1 MEGITTT
8 DMNGSGTKRGSDEL
22 LNQTS
27 SDCVTTNVI
36 PPSNHSDCV
45 SSIANDAKKVK
56 RDKPVVSKV
65 VHIRNLD
72 DSTTEA
78 DVIGLGM
85 PFAKPTKVLILKGK
99 RQAFLEMP
107 DENSAATM
115 VNYYTHVSVTIRG
128 RPVYVQYS
136 NHKEV
141 TTDKINAQQT
151 VIAQAAIAA
160 VNAVLNSN
168 EGNDQSDAPI
178 DKNAA
183 AQAALQAAQSLL
195 PTFPG
200 ATAKAV
206 EGGGENTV
214 LRVIVDNMLYP
225 VTLDIL
231 HQIFSK
237 FGQILRIVTFTKNT
251 QFQALI
257 QFQDKIAAQ
266 AARYSLDGQ
275 NVYNGCCTLRIDYS
289 KMTTL
294 QVKYNNDKS
303 RDYTKM
309 DLPSGETMG
318 MPSHDHAMYGLPSAT
333 GLIPSPLSMAGTT
346 AFAAATAATNPHFA
360 GFPGLAGIPGI
371 PAQTVPGLLPSFPHH
386 HHHHHNP
393 VLGGMRFP
401 NMHSANSGSSVLLV
415 SNLNPDRVTPDAL
428 FTLFGVY
435 GDVHRVKILY
445 EKRDSALIQ
454 LADSNQSH
462 LAMSH
467 LNSLK
472 LYDKPMRVALSKHQQ
487 VSLPKEGQQ
496 DAGLTKDFTNSP
508 LHRFKKPGSKN
519 YQNIYP
525 PNQVL
530 HLSNIPASVTEDELK
545 TAFNQHGTV
554 CGFKFFP
561 KDRKMALIQLNNL
574 EESVEALVA
583 MHNYPLGD
591 NQHLRVSF
599 SKANI

>member
-1 MEGITTT
+1 MFLVT
-8 DMNGSGTKRGSDEL
+8 DPMGMGQPVYAIASNSLPPQSALQLSHQMSRKRSLRGSDEL

-318 MPSHDHAMYGLPSAT
+318 MPSHDHAMY
-333 GLIPSPLSMAGTT
+333 
-346 AFAAATAATNPHFA
+346 
-360 GFPGLAGIPGI
+360 
-371 PAQTVPGLLPSFPHH
+371 VPGLLPSFPHH

>member
-1 MEGITTT
+1 MLITTT

-27 SDCVTTNVI
+27 SECVTTNVI

-45 SSIANDAKKVK
+45 SPNANDAKKVK
-56 RDKPVVSKV
+56 REKPTVSKV

-72 DSTTEA
+72 DSTTEG
-78 DVIGLGM
+78 DVITLGM

-107 DENSAATM
+107 DEASAATM

-168 EGNDQSDAPI
+168 DGADQSDVPI

-195 PTFPG
+195 PTFPM
-200 ATAKAV
+200 ATKAAA

-231 HQIFSK
+231 HQIFNK

-257 QFQDKIAAQ
+257 QFQDKLAAQ

-309 DLPSGETMG
+309 DLPSGDSIG
-318 MPSHDHAMYGLPSAT
+318 MPSHDPAMYGIPSAA
-333 GLIPSPLSMAGTT
+333 GLIPSPLSIAGTT
-346 AFAAATAATNPHFA
+346 AFAANPHLA
-360 GFPGLAGIPGI
+360 GFPGIGIPTS
-371 PAQTVPGLLPSFPHH
+371 AVPGLLPSFPH
-386 HHHHHNP
+386 NP
-393 VLGGMRFP
+393 VLGGGGMRFP
-401 NMHSANSGSSVLLV
+401 NIHNTGGGSSVLLV

-454 LADSNQSH
+454 LADANQSH

-472 LYDKPMRVALSKHQQ
+472 LYDKPIRVAISKHHQ

-530 HLSNIPASVTEDELK
+530 HLSNIPASVTEEDLK
-545 TAFNQHGTV
+545 NAFTQHGTV

-561 KDRKMALIQLNNL
+561 KDRKMALIQMNNL
-574 EESVEALVA
+574 EEAVEALVS